1 MLTPWWW
8 LIGLSLVGPV
18 LCLDVDPGTG
28 LGVSGGAD
36 KLILV
41 YGIQQKTR
49 MEAFSGHTGPVTA
62 VKVFADKSDE
72 PVVSHSQAIN
82 LTLYDPLI
90 IDYHACWCFLLNVQV
105 VSASL
110 DSTVRLWKLSGS
122 SSQSSSV
129 DTGVSSSVSSMSQ
142 ALARFTMARN
152 VRGVLTG
159 HSKGVL
165 SLDCS
170 PELQLLVTGSMD
182 KLLKLWNVT
191 QGRNLATLV
200 GHQHPVSCVRF
211 IEQAQA
217 YRVLSASHDRTMIL
231 WDASKG
237 MCLRVYRGH
246 ESWIRCL
253 ESCGKDLAVTA
264 SNDRTIRVWDLRVHN
279 CVHKLTDHKGS
290 ITCLQVLEDATA
302 PLLFSGSTDGTVKVW
317 DIRGGGRCTASLE
330 GHSEAVTC
338 LELQASEGQQKVVSA
353 GEDRRLI
360 EYDIR

>member
-1 MLTPWWW
+1 
-8 LIGLSLVGPV
+8 
-18 LCLDVDPGTG
+18 LDVDQQSGI
-28 LGVSGGAD
+28 GVSGGAD

-41 YGIQQKTR
+41 YDIQQKSR
-49 MEAFSGHTGPVTA
+49 MEALTGHMGPVTA
-62 VKVFADKSDE
+62 VKVFNDKSDE
-72 PVVSHSQAIN
+72 PVVSTIM
-82 LTLYDPLI
+82 I
-90 IDYHACWCFLLNVQV
+90 LNVQKNEPRAFQYVYIFSPPQV

-110 DSTVRLWKLSGS
+110 DSTVRLWKLSNTAGQQPGGIESTS
-122 SSQSSSV
+122 SSSSV
-129 DTGVSSSVSSMSQ
+129 SQ
-142 ALARFTMARN
+142 ALARFTSSRN

-159 HSKGVL
+159 HSKGI
-165 SLDCS
+165 SSMDSS

-182 KLLKLWNVT
+182 KLLKLWSVT

-200 GHQHPVSCVRF
+200 GHQHAVSCVRF
-211 IEQAQA
+211 IEQTQA
-217 YRVLSASHDRTMIL
+217 YRVLSASYDRTMIL

-246 ESWIRCL
+246 EGWIRCL
-253 ESCGKDLAVTA
+253 ESCGKDVAVTA

-302 PLLFSGSTDGTVKVW
+302 PILFSGSTDGAVKVW

-330 GHSEAVTC
+330 GHAEAVTC
-338 LELQASEGQQKVVSA
+338 LELQSSEGQQKVVST

-360 EYDIR
+360 EYDVR